1 MVNVPEFVDDIETRI
16 MKTLRLSRFKNQL
29 VGKGYI
35 TGLKAISY
43 IINIPKPTVLT
54 GKGSSTRLCET
65 IAQFGLGRLL
75 IVTDSVL
82 YKMGLLEEM
91 LQALEKNGTPYTLFA
106 EVEPDPTFAIVEK
119 GLSLYRQ
126 ENCGGVIAV
135 GGGSSIDAAKVI
147 ALAATNEVEP
157 RALVGIIKGRKSAAP
172 FFAIPTTAGTGSEA
186 TIGAVIS
193 DSKTHNKE
201 LIIDHKVVPM
211 MCALDPGLMTGLPAP
226 ITAATGMD
234 ALTHLIEGYLS
245 GMATEESDFY
255 ARSGVQMVFQNLV
268 TACKKGTN
276 IKARENMSLASFYGG
291 LVVNSAG
298 LGYGHAFAH
307 QLGRLYKMPHGIAN
321 AKVLPFVLEYN
332 KFATADRMAEL
343 ARVIGLETAGDD
355 ALSLADKFIDA
366 VKKLIQDVGIV
377 PCVQE
382 LKKNDYGSIIRNA
395 FKEANSTYAVAKY
408 MSYDDAEELL
418 DALAGNCSNSI

>member
-1 MVNVPEFVDDIETRI
+1 MVNVPEFVDEIETRI
-16 MKTLRLSRFKNQL
+16 MKTLRLTRFKNQL
-29 VGKGYI
+29 VGRGYV
-35 TGLKAISY
+35 TGLKAISH

-54 GKGSSTRLCET
+54 GKGASIRLCET
-65 IAQFGLGRLL
+65 LAQSGLGRLL

-82 YKMGLLEEM
+82 FKMGLLEEM
-91 LQALEKNGTPYTLFA
+91 LQTLEKSGTAYTVFA

-126 ENCGGVIAV
+126 ENCGGVLAV

-157 RALVGIIKGRKSAAP
+157 RALVGIIKGRKNAAP
-172 FFAIPTTAGTGSEA
+172 FFAIPTTAGTGSEV

-193 DSKTHNKE
+193 DTQTHNKE
-201 LIIDHKVVPM
+201 LVIDHKVVPL
-211 MCALDPGLMTGLPAP
+211 MCALDPALMTGLPAP

-234 ALTHLIEGYLS
+234 ALTHLLEGYLS
-245 GMATEESDFY
+245 GMANQESDFY
-255 ARSGVQMVFQNLV
+255 CRAGIQLVFQNLV
-268 TACKKGTN
+268 TACRKGTS

-321 AKVLPFVLEYN
+321 AKVLPLVLEYN
-332 KFATADRMAEL
+332 KFARVERMAEL
-343 ARVIGLETAGDD
+343 ARVIGLNTAGDD
-355 ALSLADKFIDA
+355 ALTLADKFIAA

-377 PCVQE
+377 PCVPE
-382 LKKNDYGSIIRNA
+382 LKHSDYSSIIRNA

-408 MSYDDAEELL
+408 MSYDEAEELL
-418 DALAGNCSNSI
+418 DALSGKGVC